1 MLSKMNKNEWGLLLG
16 LLFMW
21 GCDSESAGK
30 DTTELL
36 TGKIENVVEPT
47 TAISTD
53 GKDAAIVVFTANK
66 AWNVRTEKT
75 GAKRHLHLEKK
86 GKA

>member
-30 DTTELL
+30 GYYRIAD
-36 TGKIENVVEPT
+36 
-47 TAISTD
+47 
-53 GKDAAIVVFTANK
+53 
-66 AWNVRTEKT
+66 R
-75 GAKRHLHLEKK
+75 
-86 GKA
+86 